1 MILYQICWWWF
12 LLCFLHE
19 LLMSSLKCESAWTT
33 CALIKSE
40 KPNARMPALAR
51 MGQWTCMN
59 ILNGLK
65 AWKFFVFQNARS
77 AWLNSSMWDV
87 HGNNSTSNL
96 VPRLF
101 FLTLWFQGHLP
112 TLGTRMPHF
121 WRAKTTHYFNNNF
134 NNNEKFTLLYY
145 RSFFSFPKPKDL
157 YILQLA
163 HRQKSNE
170 LSCLALL
177 H

>member
-87 HGNNSTSNL
+87 ETIPLLTSY
-96 VPRLF
+96 PGYF
-101 FLTLWFQGHLP
+101 FSHSDSKATCRPWVRGCPTSGGQKLP
-112 TLGTRMPHF
+112 TILITISIIMR
-121 WRAKTTHYFNNNF
+121 N
-134 NNNEKFTLLYY
+134 LL
-145 RSFFSFPKPKDL
+145 F
-157 YILQLA
+157 YIIEVSSAFQ
-163 HRQKSNE
+163 RICIFCS
-170 LSCLALL
+170 
-177 H
+177 